1 MAEFDEVAYEAAS
14 NLFHEAKR
22 IRHSLPSLIAQVNDT
37 ADMLGAQRYDQP
49 NVKDGGNHVEQAMV
63 DGIGAREGLEAKLEE
78 SRGHYR
84 EVAANCE
91 AAILDMEKALE
102 GDWLDS
108 AVLRYF
114 YMQDMDVPNVVKKL
128 KKDDEAYYTESW
140 IYQKKEIAL
149 VRVSAAVRRLH
160 LF

>member
-22 IRHSLPSLIAQVNDT
+22 VRHSLPSLIAQVKDT
-37 ADMLGAQRYDQP
+37 VDMLGAQRYDSTR
-49 NVKDGGNHVEQAMV
+49 VTDGGNHVEQAML
-63 DGIGAREGLEAKLEE
+63 DSIGERESLEAKLEE

-84 EVAANCE
+84 KVEADCE
-91 AAILDMEKALE
+91 AAILDMERHIE

-108 AVLRYF
+108 AVLRYY
-114 YMQDMDVPNVVKKL
+114 YMQDLDVPQMARKL
-128 KKDDEAYYTESW
+128 EREGTPYTESW
-140 IYQKKEIAL
+140 LYQKKEIAL
-149 VRVSAAVRRLH
+149 VRVAASVRRLH

>member
-1 MAEFDEVAYEAAS
+1 MAEFDEVAYNAAC

-22 IRHSLPSLIAQVNDT
+22 IRHSLPSLIAQVSD
-37 ADMLGAQRYDQP
+37 AVDMLGAQRYDAP
-49 NVKDGGNHVEQAMV
+49 NVTDGGNHVEQAMV
-63 DGIGAREGLEAKLEE
+63 DNIGARESLEAKLEE

-84 EVAANCE
+84 KVVEDCE
-91 AAILDMEKALE
+91 SAILDMERHVE

-108 AVLRYF
+108 SVLRYF
-114 YMQDMDVPNVVKKL
+114 YMQDMDVPQMTRKL
-128 KKDDEAYYTESW
+128 KDEGAHYTESW
-140 IYQKKEIAL
+140 LYQKKEIAL